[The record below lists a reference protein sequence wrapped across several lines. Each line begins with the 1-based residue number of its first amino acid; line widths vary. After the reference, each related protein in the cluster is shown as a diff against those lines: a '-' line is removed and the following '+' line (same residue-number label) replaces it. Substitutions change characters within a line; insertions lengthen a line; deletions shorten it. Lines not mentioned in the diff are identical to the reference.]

1 MNARNKLSLGSK
13 ALADL
18 DPTFGD
24 QGITILP
31 IPADYNSTDV
41 FGIATAPDD
50 SIFASVICT
59 PSSQFGIAKLRPD
72 GALDTTFGDGG
83 FQVDPEMGS
92 FGAELKVL
100 SDGRIL
106 ACHRP
111 AGIVTPRVL
120 LRLTDRGAPDAT
132 FAAFG
137 ILPLEFGEH
146 QLVDTDMI
154 PLPDG
159 GIVLMGGARH
169 MEDGALLGGMI
180 VRLREDGTLD
190 PTLGGTG
197 FVHVPFN
204 TVPDEIKYAG
214 VIQGDKY
221 VLASTIGTKAVI
233 RRYLPG
239 GEQDMSFGVD
249 GQYVASTGEGKAEF
263 VDLLLSDK
271 GRLVGVG
278 NAIDESGHV
287 YGFLVGIDA
296 EGLPDT
302 DFANGEPVYLRW
314 LGSTDLKQAAFDD
327 LGRIVLFGTFGSR
340 YISNIVL
347 VARYTDEGVLDESF
361 GEGGYIAIIKP
372 TGALEPRGLAIQGA
386 LGIVTSAWFQP
397 TSVDP
402 PESKHVFLMRMP
414 HSPIT
419 RAP

>member
-1 MNARNKLSLGSK
+1 MNARNKLSLGGK
-13 ALADL
+13 GLGDL

-31 IPADYNSTDV
+31 TPTDYISTDV

-50 SIFASVICT
+50 SIFAAVTCD
-59 PSSQFGIAKLRPD
+59 PSSRFGIAKLRPD
-72 GALDTTFGDGG
+72 GAIDTDFGDRG
-83 FQVDPEMGS
+83 FQVNPEMAA
-92 FGAELKVL
+92 FRAELKVL

-106 ACHRP
+106 ACYKP
-111 AGIVTPRVL
+111 DGVLPRIL
-120 LRLTDRGAPDAT
+120 LRLTARGVPDAT
-132 FAAFG
+132 FADFG
-137 ILPLEFGEH
+137 MLPLEFGQH

-159 GIVLMGGARH
+159 GLVLMGGARH
-169 MEDGALLGGMI
+169 QDDGALLGGMI

-190 PTLGGTG
+190 PTLDGTG
-197 FVHVPFN
+197 FLHVPFN
-204 TVPDEIKYAG
+204 TEPDEIAYAG
-214 VIQGDKY
+214 VVQGEKY

-239 GEQDMSFGVD
+239 GEQDMSFGVG
-249 GQYVASTGEGKAEF
+249 GQYVASTGDDRAEF
-263 VDLLLSDK
+263 VGLLLSDL

-278 NAIDESGHV
+278 NVEVPGHV

-302 DFANGEPVYLRW
+302 DFADGKPVYLRW
-314 LGSTDLKQAAFDD
+314 LGATYLKQAAVDD
-327 LGRIVLFGTFGSR
+327 LGRILVSGGFDR
-340 YISNIVL
+340 EADSNILL
-347 VARYTDEGVLDESF
+347 VARYTAEGMLDESF
-361 GEGGYIAIIKP
+361 GEGGYIAIPKP
-372 TGALEPRGLAIQGA
+372 TGILQPRGLAIQGA

-419 RAP
+419 RAS